1 MFDYVNNLLY
11 FLLQYINIRSVSGG
25 SNLFIKPVFIKTVD
39 MNMYY
44 LNSRHLQL

>member
-11 FLLQYINIRSVSGG
+11 FLLQYINIRSVSAR

>member
-11 FLLQYINIRSVSGG
+11 FLLQYINIQIVFVE
-25 SNLFIKPVFIKTVD
+25 SNLFIKSVFIKIAD

-44 LNSRHLQL
+44 LNSRHL